1 MNYTI
6 KNAKDLDPHTPV
18 MALNDHQTPCL
29 YLAGEIGEGPC
40 VLLRDIE
47 NVLQNAEPRTDEE
60 VIEYIAD
67 EKLNLMWIDSLVD
80 TARKLVILSENGI
93 ELYASSYEFPVDVS
107 LSCMLR
113 DGINYIL
120 DMEDAHNVF

>member
-1 MNYTI
+1 MKYTI
-6 KNAKDLDPHTPV
+6 KNAKDLDPYTPI
-18 MALNDHQTPCL
+18 MALSNGGCANH

-60 VIEYIAD
+60 VFEYIAD

>member
-1 MNYTI
+1 
-6 KNAKDLDPHTPV
+6 V
-18 MALNDHQTPCL
+18 F
-29 YLAGEIGEGPC
+29 
-40 VLLRDIE
+40 
-47 NVLQNAEPRTDEE
+47 
-60 VIEYIAD
+60 EYIAD
-67 EKLNLMWIDSLVD
+67 EKLNILWIDSLVD
-80 TARKLVILSENGI
+80 TARKLAILSENGI